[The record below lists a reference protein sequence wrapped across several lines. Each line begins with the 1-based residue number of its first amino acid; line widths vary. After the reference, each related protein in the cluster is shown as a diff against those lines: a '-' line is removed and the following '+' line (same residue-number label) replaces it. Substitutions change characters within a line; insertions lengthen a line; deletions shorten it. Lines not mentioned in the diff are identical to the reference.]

1 MNATLRLRT
10 VSNIYFCTHFWRFT
24 ICWTDDNII
33 NSIAFLL
40 TDIVYRVTCASD
52 DCHSLHLAVV
62 GIAVKCQTMTC
73 APTDRIKFRIAFE
86 DAHMEQ
92 VVSAKHNG
100 NNNSSPRGL
109 DNDFPE

>member
-1 MNATLRLRT
+1 MLMFERPGDILRT
-10 VSNIYFCTHFWRFT
+10 MFFFF
-24 ICWTDDNII
+24 II
-33 NSIAFLL
+33 RSGLYL
-40 TDIVYRVTCASD
+40 SGD

-86 DAHMEQ
+86 DAHTEQ

-100 NNNSSPRGL
+100 DNNSSPRGL
-109 DNDFPE
+109 DNDFLRIKATTAS